1 MNKVQNQDPGDL
13 PVKVLPIF
21 VSLNWIYFSAKTLH
35 GRQDQSSSLGFIDPT
50 VNFNY
55 QALLFKSSNA
65 EKRMVQMVSRTIHL

>member
-21 VSLNWIYFSAKTLH
+21 VSLNWIYFSAKTVH
-35 GRQDQSSSLGFIDPT
+35 GRQDHSSSLGFIDPT

-55 QALLFKSSNA
+55 QALLFKGSNA
-65 EKRMVQMVSRTIHL
+65 EKRMVQMVSHTIHL